1 MFWRKIWIYQKFCLI
16 LITEKLKIGGQIMAQ
31 QEKTRYSDAELAE
44 FKELILKKLEQARHD
59 YEELRSSISRVTG
72 NDTEDTS
79 PTFKVL
85 EEGAAT
91 LSKEESERLAVHQSK
106 FIRNLELALVRIE
119 HKTYGICKTTGKLIP
134 RERLLRVPHATET
147 IEAKESRR

>member
-1 MFWRKIWIYQKFCLI
+1 
-16 LITEKLKIGGQIMAQ
+16 MAEEV
-31 QEKTRYSDAELAE
+31 EKTRYSDEELAE
-44 FKELILKKLEQARHD
+44 FRVIILDMLGKAKDD
-59 YEELRSSISRVTG
+59 YELLRSSVNNSAS

-91 LSKEESERLAVHQSK
+91 LSKEECERLAAHQSK
-106 FIRNLELALVRIE
+106 FINTLEKALVRIE

-147 IEAKESRR
+147 IEAKEARK

>member
-1 MFWRKIWIYQKFCLI
+1 
-16 LITEKLKIGGQIMAQ
+16 MAE

-44 FKELILKKLEQARHD
+44 FKELILNKLEQAKHE
-59 YEELRSSISRVTG
+59 YEELRATITRVNG

-91 LSKEESERLAVHQSK
+91 LSKEECERLAAHQMK
-106 FIRNLELALVRIE
+106 FINNLEKALVRIE

-134 RERLLRVPHATET
+134 RARLLRVPHATET
-147 IEAKESRR
+147 IEAKESRK